1 MVGAPNTTAANCPI
15 GRNAHKQ
22 HSNLEGVDVNIK
34 LLNRFVKMAERLVIR
49 SPSLPILGHVLFE
62 KGSMR
67 VTDLENTL
75 MMPIDDKRPYTIP
88 FTALKTVLKQ
98 SLQDLNIE
106 LGKAHKVILSYDN
119 KSLSVQGLDPAD
131 FPIVPKGK
139 FKMIDEWNANRISA
153 LLTHLPFISKEELR
167 PALTGVLLDYDG
179 SIKSVSTDGHLMRV
193 MNRGKGNG
201 IKTTKILP
209 TKALKVLSL
218 APLQPVEVF
227 SSESHALFK
236 RKDGIILYSR
246 WIGEAYPDYKPF
258 VEDWKLKGHAIFD
271 VKELLKSISD
281 SKPFV
286 NSTTKGIRL
295 NLNKNRL
302 DLISDDPENKS
313 SFIVSVSTSTNLNRQ
328 NFEAGFNANY
338 LEVILKS
345 ISTEKVI
352 WRFNEPNE
360 KTFWLDDVEEPD
372 VVNLIMPIR
381 LEDKK

>member
-1 MVGAPNTTAANCPI
+1 M
-15 GRNAHKQ
+15 
-22 HSNLEGVDVNIK
+22 NIK
-34 LLNRFVKMAERLVIR
+34 NLTRFMKMAERLVIR

-75 MMPIDDKRPYTIP
+75 IMPIEDKRSFTIP
-88 FTALKTVLKQ
+88 FNILKTVMKQNPSDLKIN
-98 SLQDLNIE
+98 LE
-106 LGKAHKVILSYDN
+106 KAHKVILSYDN

-139 FKMIDEWNANRISA
+139 FKMIDEWNTNRISA

-193 MNRGKGNG
+193 INRGKGNG
-201 IKTTKILP
+201 IEEKKILP
-209 TKALKVLSL
+209 TKALKILSL
-218 APLQPVEVF
+218 APLQSVEVF
-227 SSESHALFK
+227 SAESHALFK

-246 WIGEAYPDYKPF
+246 WIDEAYPDYKPF
-258 VEDWKLKGHAIFD
+258 VENWELKGQAMID

-295 NLNKNRL
+295 SLSKNRL
-302 DLISDDPENKS
+302 DLISDDPENQS
-313 SFIVSVSTSTNLNRQ
+313 SFTTSVSIFSNLNGQ
-328 NFEAGFNANY
+328 NFDAGFNANY

-360 KTFWLDDVEEPD
+360 KTFWLDDVEDPD
-372 VVNLIMPIR
+372 VVNLIMPIK
-381 LEDKK
+381 LEDKNE